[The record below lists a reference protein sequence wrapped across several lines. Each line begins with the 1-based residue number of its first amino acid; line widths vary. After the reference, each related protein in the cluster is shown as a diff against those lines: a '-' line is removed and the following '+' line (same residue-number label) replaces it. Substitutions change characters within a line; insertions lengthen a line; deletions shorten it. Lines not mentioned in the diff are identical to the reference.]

1 MHLLIE
7 NDKMFHQKKYFPR
20 IHGRLIGDKKPVDH
34 NLINS
39 LIGKIVENFGLM
51 KVKIV
56 VGQKLFKKKAS
67 EIKEMIDKS
76 SHHW

>member
-1 MHLLIE
+1 
-7 NDKMFHQKKYFPR
+7 
-20 IHGRLIGDKKPVDH
+20 LIGDKKPVDH